1 MNGLWYL
8 LLVAASCWLLRLTFI
23 VFVPGERLPA
33 RFTDALGHAAPAV
46 LAALISAGTVQAVRG
61 DRPDVQVVAVGCL
74 VGIAAIAAARRSL
87 ALSAILGLATALL
100 IDLLLVR

>member
-1 MNGLWYL
+1 MNGLSYL

-23 VFVPGERLPA
+23 VFVPRDRLSA
-33 RFTDALGHAAPAV
+33 RFTNTLGHAAPAV
-46 LAALISAGTVQAVRG
+46 LAALISAGAVQAIRG

-74 VGIAAIAAARRSL
+74 AGIAVVAAARRSL
-87 ALSAILGLATALL
+87 ALSAGLGLATALL